1 MLKIGKKTY
10 LILALTFLL
19 GFMFPLQVGAK
30 EIKDEFFNING
41 TVKLTNL
48 VTGEVQEAEL
58 TNINQK
64 TACLGGNNYEQ
75 SIETTFKFPAQISP
89 LTNQGGDRDNGDVYA
104 KVSLNYDYL
113 KNSNQI
119 RINTLSGYWTPL
131 NNFILI
137 DNRKTGCHNE
147 VPYGSSITKYP
158 TSNTF
163 SYNTGWGYVDFYPG
177 SLISGARA
185 YSEARVIIPGMGSGY
200 IFKLDFFL
208 QNP

>member
-1 MLKIGKKTY
+1 MRRQEQDKRDGGVGVNNPVLATY
-10 LILALTFLL
+10 LILSSHHNSPLIYCISSP
-19 GFMFPLQVGAK
+19 FPY
-30 EIKDEFFNING
+30 F
-41 TVKLTNL
+41 
-48 VTGEVQEAEL
+48 
-58 TNINQK
+58 
-64 TACLGGNNYEQ
+64 YEQ

-137 DNRKTGCHNE
+137 DNRKTGCHNG